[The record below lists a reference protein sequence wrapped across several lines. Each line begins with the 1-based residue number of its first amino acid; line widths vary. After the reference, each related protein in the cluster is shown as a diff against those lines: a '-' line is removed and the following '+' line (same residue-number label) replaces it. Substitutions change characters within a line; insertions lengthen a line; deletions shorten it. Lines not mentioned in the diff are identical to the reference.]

1 MFEIHW
7 RRNFEWI
14 LHRMH
19 HHLYGWSIPGWN
31 ATCRG
36 TRFSTM
42 EGCSSS
48 CYKAFDVPRQHHWMD
63 WRSVWKSG
71 LRKWIWKIHVYLIV
85 YIYIMIYFFFIFVFK
100 YIAINFQT
108 CYTETVRRYQVFEHS
123 ETTDHL
129 SRALRAGNTSQ
140 KFAEQNRRFPQTILY
155 LCSKGRYGLR
165 Y

>member
-19 HHLYGWSIPGWN
+19 HHLYGRSIPGWN

-71 LRKWIWKIHVYLIV
+71 LRKWISKIHMYL
-85 YIYIMIYFFFIFVFK
+85 YIYIMIYFFLYLSLNILPSISRHVTLKLWEDIK
-100 YIAINFQT
+100 YLNTPKQPITSVELYGLETLPRSSPNKINGFP
-108 CYTETVRRYQVFEHS
+108 RR
-123 ETTDHL
+123 
-129 SRALRAGNTSQ
+129 
-140 KFAEQNRRFPQTILY
+140 Y
-155 LCSKGRYGLR
+155 LCSKGRYDLR